1 MTENWTRKAS
11 CWLHLR
17 GLEQNTPLLAFSLLC
32 EKIPRIQATERGGSV
47 RIKWDSAHLTHSGRK
62 STRPFQLVLVQHQ
75 LRWLKWKDCESR
87 SFPPLEWVTTVHPEN
102 VFPFREGCDPHTQGP
117 LVPSSVQKM
126 EKEEESKQQ
135 EESYSLPIVSRILH
149 QLHLDSVPDSALY
162 FVSRIP
168 LVSREK
174 MSLLQHQT
182 SVTGMRSHLTKSS
195 GQGTSPGS

>member
-32 EKIPRIQATERGGSV
+32 EKILRIQATERGGSV

-87 SFPPLEWVTTVHPEN
+87 SFPHWNGLPQCILKMYFPSEKGVTLIHRVPWFHPLYKRWRRKKKVKSRKNPIHCPLSPE
-102 VFPFREGCDPHTQGP
+102 
-117 LVPSSVQKM
+117 
-126 EKEEESKQQ
+126 
-135 EESYSLPIVSRILH
+135 YSINCTWALCQTLPCTLF
-149 QLHLDSVPDSALY
+149 LEFL
-162 FVSRIP
+162 
-168 LVSREK
+168 
-174 MSLLQHQT
+174 
-182 SVTGMRSHLTKSS
+182 
-195 GQGTSPGS
+195 